1 MFLESILAFLHF
13 SAILMMVVFV
23 TSEAAL
29 CRAEWL
35 NADVLKR
42 LARLDVLYGIS
53 ALCVLLTGL
62 ARMIWGAKGF
72 DWYLAQPMLHAKLT
86 FFVLIALI
94 SIPASIALRR
104 WVRIWN
110 RTGQLPLGVE
120 VRKVRRLIMIGSHLM
135 LLIPL
140 FAVFLARGVF
150 SVPVS

>member
-1 MFLESILAFLHF
+1 MLLESILAFLHI

-42 LARLDVLYGIS
+42 LTRLDVLYGIS
-53 ALCVLLTGL
+53 GLCVLLTGL
-62 ARMIWGAKGF
+62 ARMVWGAKGF
-72 DWYLAQPMLHAKLT
+72 GWYLAQPMLHAKLT
-86 FFVLIALI
+86 FFVVMALIA
-94 SIPASIALRR
+94 IPVSIALRR
-104 WVRIWN
+104 WARVWN
-110 RTGQLPLGVE
+110 RTGQLPLGTE

-135 LLIPL
+135 MLIPL